1 MGAAADRRNGTQLS
15 RSSRPRLTLRPRVV
29 QQRSVLRCDEG
40 TGMATR
46 DILKTLQAEHDE
58 LRALFEEMEA
68 TTDRA
73 SKKRANLLERIEANL
88 LPHAKWEEQVFYPMF
103 AERADRDGLK
113 THAEAVQEHRAVEK
127 TVLPDVHA
135 ADFATP
141 QFAGRVKV
149 FGEMID
155 HHATEEE
162 TTMFSMARKLFT
174 PKERAE
180 LDVAYEEWKA
190 SPAAAATAMLAE
202 AKTGVQAAVRK
213 VTRRN

>member
-1 MGAAADRRNGTQLS
+1 
-15 RSSRPRLTLRPRVV
+15 
-29 QQRSVLRCDEG
+29 
-40 TGMATR
+40 MATR

-73 SKKRANLLERIEANL
+73 TKKRADLLLKIKAGL
-88 LPHAKWEEQVFYPMF
+88 LPHAKWEEQVFYPAF

-113 THAEAVQEHRAVEK
+113 THAEAVEEHRAVEK
-127 TVLPDVHA
+127 TVMPDVHA
-135 ADFATP
+135 ADFGTP

-162 TTMFSMARKLFT
+162 TTMFKMARRLFNA
-174 PKERAE
+174 KERSE

-190 SPAAAATAMLAE
+190 SPAAAAAIAAAE
-202 AKTGVQAAVRK
+202 GETGVKAVVRK
-213 VTRRN
+213 ITRRA

>member
-1 MGAAADRRNGTQLS
+1 
-15 RSSRPRLTLRPRVV
+15 
-29 QQRSVLRCDEG
+29 
-40 TGMATR
+40 MATR
-46 DILKTLQAEHDE
+46 DILRTLQAEHDA
-58 LRALFEEMEA
+58 LRALFEEMET

-73 SKKRANLLERIEANL
+73 GKKRADLLGRIKANL
-88 LPHAKWEEQVFYPMF
+88 LPHAKWEETVFYPMF

-113 THAEAVQEHRAVEK
+113 THAEAVEEHRAVEK

-135 ADFATP
+135 AEFTTP

-162 TTMFSMARKLFT
+162 TTLFRMARKLFT

-190 SPAAAATAMLAE
+190 SPAAAAMTAMAE
-202 AKTGVQAAVRK
+202 VKTGVQATVRK
-213 VTRRN
+213 VTRRAQ

>member
-1 MGAAADRRNGTQLS
+1 
-15 RSSRPRLTLRPRVV
+15 
-29 QQRSVLRCDEG
+29 
-40 TGMATR
+40 MATR
-46 DILKTLQAEHDE
+46 DILKTLQTEHDE
-58 LRALFEEMEA
+58 LRALFEEMET

-73 SKKRANLLERIEANL
+73 EKKRARLLEQIKANL
-88 LPHAKWEEQVFYPMF
+88 LPHAKWEELVFYPMF

-190 SPAAAATAMLAE
+190 SPAAAATAMMAE
-202 AKTGVQAAVRK
+202 AKTGVQATVRK

>member
-1 MGAAADRRNGTQLS
+1 
-15 RSSRPRLTLRPRVV
+15 
-29 QQRSVLRCDEG
+29 
-40 TGMATR
+40 MATR
-46 DILKTLQAEHDE
+46 DILRTLKAEHDQ
-58 LRALFEEMEA
+58 LRDLFEQMEA

-73 SKKRANLLERIEANL
+73 GKKRADLLVKIKANL
-88 LPHAKWEEQVFYPMF
+88 LPHAKWEETVFYPMF

-113 THAEAVQEHRAVEK
+113 THAEAVEEHRAVEK

-135 ADFATP
+135 AEITTP

-162 TTMFSMARKLFT
+162 TAMFSMARKLFT

-180 LDVAYEEWKA
+180 LDEAYEEWKN
-190 SPAAAATAMLAE
+190 SATAAFVTTAAE
-202 AKTGVQAAVRK
+202 VQTGLKAGVRK
-213 VTRRN
+213 VTRRAQ